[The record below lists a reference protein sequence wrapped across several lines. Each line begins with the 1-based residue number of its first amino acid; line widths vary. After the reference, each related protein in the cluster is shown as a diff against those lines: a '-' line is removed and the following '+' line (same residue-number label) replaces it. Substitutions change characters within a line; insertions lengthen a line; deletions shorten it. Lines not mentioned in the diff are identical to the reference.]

1 MAQVHKSKEQRR
13 RDFIDAAVAVMRRK
27 GMVQTTSRD
36 IAAEAGVSTGLLHHH
51 FDSHDELLAVAFEEV
66 STADL
71 ERVRAA
77 LDARPDPA
85 VRLDLLID
93 VFAPR
98 GDDWQYQVWLDVW
111 SAAARH
117 PALAEVSQRI
127 NAQWQQLMAD
137 LFLDGI
143 DRGVFRCADPHA
155 AAWRLLALLD
165 SMALQAVAHQ
175 SDIPRERCTTGYARR
190 PGPRPACAR
199 PEPATSGPAEGRRS
213 CSIRDAG
220 LSACSSLGGQW
231 VCARAGRPPPA
242 SPLEPGPDSKGWNPT

>member
-27 GMVQTTSRD
+27 GMGQTTSRD

-77 LDARPDPA
+77 LDAVPDPA

-175 SDIPRERCTTGYARR
+175 SDIPRERMHDWVRSAARAEA
-190 PGPRPACAR
+190 GLAR
-199 PEPATSGPAEGRRS
+199 PEPRYEPP
-213 CSIRDAG
+213 
-220 LSACSSLGGQW
+220 SSRGTKVL
-231 VCARAGRPPPA
+231 
-242 SPLEPGPDSKGWNPT
+242 